1 MAKNHIPASPASP
14 DFTSVKDLGYKQAGT
29 SDSLSKQAAYALDKI
44 PGFPK
49 DITAE
54 SKAELFSGYF
64 LRYSETH
71 PAVTYAVINGHYVL
85 ATDEHKA
92 NKSVEKIEAGVD
104 YAFALTAQEFGKLKS
119 TEPERHQL
127 IAGIRDKVQTYCS
140 NKLSDLKRAANKL
153 VNNGAKGTRET
164 LDFTVSLQNAFNAFE
179 KSVKT
184 KHGKGDTTAKPA
196 HFKVALDAFWK
207 AYNMN

>member
-1 MAKNHIPASPASP
+1 MAKNHTPAVSP
-14 DFTSVKDLGYKQAGT
+14 DFTSVKDLGYKQAAT
-29 SDSLSKQAAYALDKI
+29 SDTLSKQAQYAMEKI
-44 PGFPK
+44 SGFPK
-49 DITAE
+49 EISTEA
-54 SKAELFSGYF
+54 KAELFSGYF
-64 LRYSETH
+64 LRFNEINP
-71 PAVTYAVINGHYVL
+71 PATYAVINGHYVL

-92 NKSVEKIEAGVD
+92 NKSIEKIEAGVD

-119 TEPERHQL
+119 TEPERHAL
-127 IAGIRDKVQTYCS
+127 IASIREKVQTYAS
-140 NKLSDLKRAANKL
+140 NKLGDLKRAANKL
-153 VNNGAKGTRET
+153 VNNGNKGTRDT

-207 AYNMN
+207 SYNMN